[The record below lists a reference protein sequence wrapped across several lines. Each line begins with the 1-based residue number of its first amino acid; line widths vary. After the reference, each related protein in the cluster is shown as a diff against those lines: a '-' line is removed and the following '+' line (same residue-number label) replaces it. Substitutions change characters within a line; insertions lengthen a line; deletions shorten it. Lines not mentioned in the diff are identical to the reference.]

1 MMMKTTIAILL
12 LAAAVV
18 SQLPTGSPAAD
29 ISRRPPPENGPL
41 FARWLVGECEWG
53 VLNTLDRQNG
63 FPFGN
68 VVSYTDAATG
78 VPYFYLSKT
87 FDPTGPNALSNN
99 RSSFTLS
106 EAELGT
112 CSTVDP
118 QSPLCAKITLSGQLY
133 LLPENS
139 SEAKSAERELFR
151 THPMLAGWPKTKG
164 NFGAFKLVIGDIF
177 LVNMFDAF
185 KKVSVFHYFNVTF

>member
-1 MMMKTTIAILL
+1 MMIKTTIALILL
-12 LAAAVV
+12 LAAVVSQLPTGSPVAV

-29 ISRRPPPENGPL
+29 ISRRPPPENAPL
-41 FARWLVGECEWG
+41 FARWLVGECQWG

-106 EAELGT
+106 DQAELGT
-112 CSTVDP
+112 CSVDP
-118 QSPLCAKITLSGQLY
+118 QSPLAYAPKSHSPASFTCFRRTQAKLTLL
-133 LLPENS
+133 NARC
-139 SEAKSAERELFR
+139 SER
-151 THPMLAGWPKTKG
+151 TPC
-164 NFGAFKLVIGDIF
+164 
-177 LVNMFDAF
+177 
-185 KKVSVFHYFNVTF
+185 